1 LEALLDELGIEQGR
15 QNQGDDRNNTE
26 FPLSSRQESKD

>member
-15 QNQGDDRNNTE
+15 EKRGDRRNNTE
-26 FPLSSRQESKD
+26 FPPAQSYANS